1 MSRIEQIK
9 SKFQS
14 ISSANTGIDA
24 FYFDDFSIINSLHS
38 NNFPAC
44 ILKIP
49 ESSEITD
56 YKQQWELFDIVFYIC
71 EPRHELEART
81 IEVQYDDLKIL
92 SEEVLD
98 EFVFYPNIYQLS
110 GGVKYE
116 YGHDE
121 GASNLCI
128 VQASFQ
134 ARVYNCRANAAT
146 GNIVT
151 ITDNNNTLVGTVGTQ
166 TTLKVIAKDTL
177 NNTLAAT
184 YTLSNGILTLSGI
197 STSTTVSKMII
208 INNVTTTAQDAE
220 LIGSYTLANLCIF
233 GNGTEQISIA
243 NITSYNAATGVI
255 TFVTS
260 MENITIRV
268 ILIA

>member
-14 ISSANTGIDA
+14 IASANVGIDA

-71 EPRHELEART
+71 EPRHELEARS

-92 SEEVLD
+92 SEEVLN
-98 EFVFYPNIYQLS
+98 EFVFYPNIYQLL

-134 ARVYNCRANAAT
+134 ARVYNCRANAAV
-146 GNIVT
+146 GHVVT
-151 ITDNNNTLVGTVGTQ
+151 ITDNNLVFVGNVTGDSLQ
-166 TTLKVIAKDTL
+166 VIAKDTNL
-177 NNTLAAT
+177 NIINAT
-184 YTLSNGILTLSGI
+184 YTLTGNVLTLSNIQTG
-197 STSTTVSKMII
+197 
-208 INNVTTTAQDAE
+208 
-220 LIGSYTLANLCIF
+220 LANYLL
-233 GNGTEQISIA
+233 NQDGTFLLQQDNSKL
-243 NITSYNAATGVI
+243 VI
-255 TFVTS
+255 T
-260 MENITIRV
+260 
-268 ILIA
+268 

>member
-14 ISSANTGIDA
+14 ITSANVGIDA

-71 EPRHELEART
+71 EPRHELEARS

-92 SEEVLD
+92 SEEVLN
-98 EFVFYPNIYQLS
+98 EFVFYPNVYQLL

-134 ARVYNCRANAAT
+134 ARVYNCRANAAV
-146 GNIVT
+146 GDIVT
-151 ITDNNNTLVGTVGTQ
+151 ITDNNNAFVGTVASQ
-166 TTLKVIAKDTL
+166 TTLKVIAKDTNL
-177 NNTLAAT
+177 TILSPTYTLASGLLTLSNIPLGTNATVKNSDNTFTQNIAAGAT
-184 YTLSNGILTLSGI
+184 YTLDNTTFAIYLDGVLSNTTILPSMVAETLNIILT
-197 STSTTVSKMII
+197 
-208 INNVTTTAQDAE
+208 
-220 LIGSYTLANLCIF
+220 
-233 GNGTEQISIA
+233 
-243 NITSYNAATGVI
+243 
-255 TFVTS
+255 
-260 MENITIRV
+260 
-268 ILIA
+268 

>member
-14 ISSANTGIDA
+14 ITSANVGIDA
-24 FYFDDFSIINSLHS
+24 FYFDDFSIINSLHN

-71 EPRHELEART
+71 EPRHELEARS

-92 SEEVLD
+92 SEEVLN
-98 EFVFYPNIYQLS
+98 EFVFYPNIYQLL

-134 ARVYNCRANAAT
+134 ARVYNCRANAAV
-146 GNIVT
+146 GDIVT
-151 ITDNNNTLVGTVGTQ
+151 ITDNNLVFVGNVTGDSLQ
-166 TTLKVIAKDTL
+166 VIAKDTNL
-177 NNTLAAT
+177 NIINAT
-184 YTLSNGILTLSGI
+184 YTLVGNVLTLSNIQTGLLDYLLNQDG
-197 STSTTVSKMII
+197 TFLLQQDNSK
-208 INNVTTTAQDAE
+208 
-220 LIGSYTLANLCIF
+220 L
-233 GNGTEQISIA
+233 
-243 NITSYNAATGVI
+243 VI
-255 TFVTS
+255 T
-260 MENITIRV
+260 
-268 ILIA
+268 